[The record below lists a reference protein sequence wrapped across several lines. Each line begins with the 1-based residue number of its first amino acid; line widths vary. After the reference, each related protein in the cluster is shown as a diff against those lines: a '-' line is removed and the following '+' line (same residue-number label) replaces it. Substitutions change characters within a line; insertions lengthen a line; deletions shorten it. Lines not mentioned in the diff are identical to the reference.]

1 MSFEMER
8 IRHIGDMQDARW
20 GAMSKQTFTTRVMPM
35 FGIALGVTAAGVY
48 GGLQMLA
55 AGVPMLALMA
65 LAIVELGLV
74 FTSGIWQRKEGL
86 NKVLFFV
93 YALLAGVTM
102 VPLLSFVG
110 AKGGLMLITQ
120 ALTVTMITFGG
131 LAVYGLVSKRDFSN
145 LGGFIF
151 VGVLALLVTG
161 LLNAFVF
168 QSGALSLVTSIV
180 SVGLF
185 SAFTVYEMSMIRE
198 IYADEDYVGAALGL
212 FIAFIGLFQS
222 ILQLFGLMSGNDD

>member
-20 GAMSKQTFTTRVMPM
+20 GAMSKHTFTARVMPM

-55 AGVPMLALMA
+55 AGVPMFALMA

-74 FTSGIWQRKEGL
+74 FTSGVWQRKEGL

-102 VPLLSFVG
+102 VPLLSYVG

-198 IYADEDYVGAALGL
+198 SYADEDYVGAALGL

-222 ILQLFGLMSGNDD
+222 ILQLFGLMGSNDD